1 MELKQKA
8 SSTGFRV
15 LFLLDLLLKAP
26 LTKTDMVNE
35 LSKNPYV
42 SNVSKE
48 TVRLDLNTLKSAGFE
63 IQNLGRGKD
72 YKYKIN
78 WSPIKFGITKKE
90 LRVLSRTKDA
100 VIKLSDPF
108 YIIKLYKLFEK
119 ISKAVEDENAVFE
132 LLNFRYFLDINFQI
146 LNELYALANRKK
158 TVLLLYNSP
167 NSSTKEIP
175 VKLKEI
181 KYTGSKLHLIGTSE
195 KYPDN
200 TVLRVDNI
208 VKIIKILSKKEEKE
222 LLQKKGARKT
232 SYRINKEYKNT
243 MNLLLEEKII
253 KETFSYIETEVKS
266 DNDFMVIQR
275 LLSFGE
281 DLISIKNKDIKEKYL
296 NMLQNMYEIYN
307 KNKGV

>member
-132 LLNFRYFLDINFQI
+132 LLNFRYFLEVDLQI
-146 LNELYALANRKK
+146 LNELYALTNRKK

-222 LLQKKGARKT
+222 LFQKKGVRKT
-232 SYRINKEYKNT
+232 SYRINKECKNT

>member
-132 LLNFRYFLDINFQI
+132 LLNFRYFLEVDLQI
-146 LNELYALANRKK
+146 LNELYALTNRKK

-222 LLQKKGARKT
+222 LFQMKGVRKT
-232 SYRINKEYKNT
+232 SYRINKECKNT

>member
-72 YKYKIN
+72 YRYKIN

-132 LLNFRYFLDINFQI
+132 LLNFRYFLEVDLQI
-146 LNELYALANRKK
+146 LNELYALTNRKK

-222 LLQKKGARKT
+222 LLQKKGTRKT
-232 SYRINKEYKNT
+232 SYRINKECKNT
-243 MNLLLEEKII
+243 MSLLLEEKIT

>member
-132 LLNFRYFLDINFQI
+132 LLNFRYFLEVDLQI
-146 LNELYALANRKK
+146 LNELYALTNRKK

>member
-146 LNELYALANRKK
+146 LNELYILTNRKK

-167 NSSTKEIP
+167 NLGKKEIP

-232 SYRINKEYKNT
+232 SYRINKECKNT

>member
-132 LLNFRYFLDINFQI
+132 LLNFRYFLEVDLQI
-146 LNELYALANRKK
+146 LNELYALTNRKK

-167 NSSTKEIP
+167 NSGKKEIP

-232 SYRINKEYKNT
+232 SYRINKECKNT